1 MTNYEYILNECKKA
15 HYGVWDERAVNA
27 CIDRLRNLSRDELL
41 RLYTSRWLDKKDEVR
56 VAIFRLLFGQ
66 QLEKRAT
73 MIREASIDELGKMLI
88 DRDGSYVK
96 EARKELK
103 ARYQAVDHDTQ
114 MRIISYF
121 IKGTTKQ
128 DVKWGEV
135 REKWQ
140 KRGFAN
146 PPSIFDSWGKSQ
158 K

>member
-1 MTNYEYILNECKKA
+1 M
-15 HYGVWDERAVNA
+15 
-27 CIDRLRNLSRDELL
+27 
-41 RLYTSRWLDKKDEVR
+41 
-56 VAIFRLLFGQ
+56 AIFRLLFGQ